1 MRQMEMVKL
10 QTFISKAKQ
19 LRQAVTRY
27 SKPSTST
34 LPQSLDPSAD
44 LQELIGK
51 LNRLCATN
59 LSDGC
64 YPIYLSSTTVLVK
77 VRAGAVVGINEY

>member
-1 MRQMEMVKL
+1 MHQMDMDKL

-19 LRQAVTRY
+19 LKRAVTRY
-27 SKPSTST
+27 SKPITPK
-34 LPQSLDPSAD
+34 LPQSLEPPAD
-44 LQELIGK
+44 LQDLFGK

-64 YPIYLSSTTVLVK
+64 YPIFLSSTSVLVK
-77 VRAGAVVGINEY
+77 VRAGTEVGINEY